1 MKSTMK
7 NTLKRILILSAIS
20 LLIALVG
27 TLLIY
32 KVFPQYLCYEV
43 YDVHEGNV
51 TSYEDRKVLPG
62 EQYEVAFIPQMEYIK
77 SIAINVNQSLTAGEI
92 SHTQPYEIT
101 ATLTDGQGKV
111 LTEDTYVIEK
121 NDVRT
126 RIYCDFV
133 VEKWMKPEEQ
143 YLLTIRFPNEN
154 SVYATFIGQDACSE
168 EHISLQKNGEL
179 CNDALYMRYVYGTYS
194 KKILVLWFAVFFLIS
209 YWLGNAV
216 TSCKRRSTAQNK
228 ASAPV

>member
-7 NTLKRILILSAIS
+7 NALKRILILSAFSVLTAI
-20 LLIALVG
+20 LG

-43 YDVHEGNV
+43 YDVSEGNV
-51 TSYEDRKVLPG
+51 TSYEDRKVLAG
-62 EQYEVAFIPQMEYIK
+62 EQYEVIFVPQKEYIK
-77 SIAINVNQSLTAGEI
+77 NIAININQSLTAGEMEH
-92 SHTQPYEIT
+92 SQPYEIA

-111 LTEDTYVIEK
+111 LTEDTYVIK
-121 NDVRT
+121 KSDVRT

-133 VEKWMKPEEQ
+133 VEKWIKPEEQ

-154 SVYATFIGQDACSE
+154 SVYATFIGQDACSA

-179 CNDALYMRYVYGTYS
+179 CNDILYMRYVYGTYS
-194 KKILVLWFAVFFLIS
+194 KKILVLWFAVFFVIF
-209 YWLGNAV
+209 YWIGEAV
-216 TSCKRRSTAQNK
+216 TSYKKHSTAQNK